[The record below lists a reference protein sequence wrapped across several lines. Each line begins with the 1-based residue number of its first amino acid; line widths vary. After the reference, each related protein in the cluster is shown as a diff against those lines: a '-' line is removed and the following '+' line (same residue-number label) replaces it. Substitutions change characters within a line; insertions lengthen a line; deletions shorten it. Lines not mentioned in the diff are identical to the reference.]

1 MRRLPLQHST
11 LFGYG
16 QAKAPALVRCSA
28 GDNMECSTKPDKE
41 NFMLAG
47 VSIPRSLH
55 MGNRP
60 EGSVIMPRK
69 KSTAADAPRLV
80 AYYRYSGGS
89 RQTEQSI
96 EGQRRDCE
104 AYARAHGMTILR
116 EYVDRHISGKT
127 DDRPAFQ
134 QLVADSAK
142 HTFDAVI
149 CWKTDR
155 LARNRYDSAV
165 YKKKLRDNGVEIL
178 YAAES
183 NISGA
188 EGIIIEGL
196 MEALAEYYSAELA
209 EKARRGM
216 RESALKGKALGSSR
230 PLGLTV
236 DADKHYIIEPTGA
249 EAVRYIFEQYA
260 AGLSSSSIVERLNA
274 MGLRTSHG
282 GPFNKSSIN
291 RIIQNEMYRG
301 VYVSK
306 KFDVRIE
313 GAIPAII
320 DNDLWKRAQ
329 NMFERNRQSRTP
341 HASRADYILSGKL
354 YCGECGCLMKGVC
367 GRSSGNGQMYH
378 YYACPGRSI
387 GRACTRKNIPQDELE
402 AMVVNSVADLLLEPE
417 LLEQIA
423 DAIVELQQAEAARPD
438 PEKQALEKSLSDV
451 RNKIQNILSAIENGT
466 SSAALSARLADL
478 EQQESTLSYQL
489 SSLAAKKPLTF
500 TRDQILFLLQ
510 QFRVSPSERT
520 KAYCRRL
527 VDTFVDHIELTNTEL
542 ILYFNISDETIDKNK
557 KAPRSN
563 PSKESS
569 TEKRLVRLMFP
580 QSNLSVTVFPSYF
593 LLTRPLS
600 H

>member
-1 MRRLPLQHST
+1 
-11 LFGYG
+11 
-16 QAKAPALVRCSA
+16 
-28 GDNMECSTKPDKE
+28 
-41 NFMLAG
+41 
-47 VSIPRSLH
+47 
-55 MGNRP
+55 
-60 EGSVIMPRK
+60 MPRK
-69 KSTAADAPRLV
+69 KAPAAEVPRLV

-320 DNDLWKRAQ
+320 DNDLWERAQ

-341 HASRADYILSGKL
+341 HASRADYILSGKTVL
-354 YCGECGCLMKGVC
+354 RRVRLPDEGRLRPQQRQRPDVPLLRLPRPLHRPRLHPQKHPAGRAGGYGGQRRRRSAAGARAAGADCGCHRG
-367 GRSSGNGQMYH
+367 
-378 YYACPGRSI
+378 
-387 GRACTRKNIPQDELE
+387 
-402 AMVVNSVADLLLEPE
+402 
-417 LLEQIA
+417 
-423 DAIVELQQAEAARPD
+423 AA
-438 PEKQALEKSLSDV
+438 A
-451 RNKIQNILSAIENGT
+451 G
-466 SSAALSARLADL
+466 
-478 EQQESTLSYQL
+478 
-489 SSLAAKKPLTF
+489 
-500 TRDQILFLLQ
+500 
-510 QFRVSPSERT
+510 
-520 KAYCRRL
+520 
-527 VDTFVDHIELTNTEL
+527 
-542 ILYFNISDETIDKNK
+542 
-557 KAPRSN
+557 
-563 PSKESS
+563 
-569 TEKRLVRLMFP
+569 
-580 QSNLSVTVFPSYF
+580 
-593 LLTRPLS
+593 
-600 H
+600 

>member
-1 MRRLPLQHST
+1 
-11 LFGYG
+11 
-16 QAKAPALVRCSA
+16 
-28 GDNMECSTKPDKE
+28 
-41 NFMLAG
+41 
-47 VSIPRSLH
+47 
-55 MGNRP
+55 
-60 EGSVIMPRK
+60 MPRK
-69 KSTAADAPRLV
+69 KAPAAEAPRLV

-134 QLVADSAK
+134 QLVADSAA

-236 DADKHYIIEPTGA
+236 DADKHYVIEPKGA

-260 AGLSSSSIVERLNA
+260 AGLSSSS
-274 MGLRTSHG
+274 
-282 GPFNKSSIN
+282 
-291 RIIQNEMYRG
+291 
-301 VYVSK
+301 
-306 KFDVRIE
+306 
-313 GAIPAII
+313 
-320 DNDLWKRAQ
+320 
-329 NMFERNRQSRTP
+329 
-341 HASRADYILSGKL
+341 
-354 YCGECGCLMKGVC
+354 
-367 GRSSGNGQMYH
+367 
-378 YYACPGRSI
+378 
-387 GRACTRKNIPQDELE
+387 
-402 AMVVNSVADLLLEPE
+402 
-417 LLEQIA
+417 
-423 DAIVELQQAEAARPD
+423 IVELQQAEAARPD

-451 RNKIQNILSAIENGT
+451 RSKIQNILTAIENGT

-489 SSLAAKKPLTF
+489 SSLTAKKPLTF

-569 TEKRLVRLMFP
+569 TEKRLVR
-580 QSNLSVTVFPSYF
+580 VARIE
-593 LLTRPLS
+593 LTAS
-600 H
+600 